1 MRNKF
6 IKIEQRLQ
14 LIEKLPKSNNISYIA
29 KNSKKRSRE
38 NWFLYEQDNSFSATN
53 DAKNSITSI
62 TKIIVI
68 TQIRSSVSNN

>member
-14 LIEKLPKSNNISYIA
+14 LIEKLLKLNNISYIA
-29 KNSKKRSRE
+29 RNFKERNKE
-38 NWFLYEQDNSFSATN
+38 NRFLYKQDNLSSAIS

-62 TKIIVI
+62 TKIIV
-68 TQIRSSVSNN
+68 TT